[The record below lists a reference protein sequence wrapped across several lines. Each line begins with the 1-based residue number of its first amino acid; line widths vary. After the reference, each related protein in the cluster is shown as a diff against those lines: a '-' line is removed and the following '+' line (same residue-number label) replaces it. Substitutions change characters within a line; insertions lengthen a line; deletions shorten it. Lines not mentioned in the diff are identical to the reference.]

1 MGGQRQGPL
10 AGVTILDLT
19 SVLMGPYTTQIFAD
33 LGADVIKIESPD
45 GDTTRGLPPVI
56 DKGRGGMFLNINRGK
71 RSLALDLKLPSA
83 RDVVIRLARNSDV
96 FIHSMR
102 AAAIGRLGL
111 GYPALKSANDK
122 IIYANMYGFGRGG
135 PYSDYPAYDDIVQAA
150 SGLASLQGRLT
161 GGDPGYVASA
171 VADKVAGLT
180 GAYAVMAALFA
191 RERTGLGQEIEIPMF
206 ETMAAFVMAEHLCG
220 SITEPAVGPPEYPR
234 VTAPDRKPYRTSDGH
249 IGLMIYNDKQW
260 RSFFAL
266 IGNPDWSRDPVFV
279 SMTSRTQNIQAVLS
293 RLGTVIAT
301 RTTAEWMEVFR
312 EAQIPAMPIL
322 STGDLLVDP
331 HLAETGFWHRAESD
345 VGPVRMPGIP
355 TRFSETPGAIGSVGP
370 RLGADNDA
378 ILHGAGFSIEEI
390 AELKATGALVGRSD

>member
-19 SVLMGPYTTQIFAD
+19 SVLMGPYATQIFAD
-33 LGADVIKIESPD
+33 LGATVIKIEGPG

-56 DKGRGGMFLNINRGK
+56 DTGRGGMFLNINRGK

-83 RDVVIRLARNSDV
+83 RDVVIRLAQNSDV

-111 GYPALKSANDK
+111 GYPALKAANDK
-122 IIYANMYGFGRGG
+122 IIYTNMYGFGRGG

-150 SGLASLQGRLT
+150 SGLASLQGKLN

-220 SITEPAVGPPEYPR
+220 AITEPAVGPPEYPR

-260 RSFFAL
+260 RNFFAL
-266 IGNPDWSRDPVFV
+266 IGDPEWSRDPMFV

-293 RLGTVIAT
+293 RLGRVIAT
-301 RTTAEWMEVFR
+301 QTTAEWMEAFR

-322 STGDLLVDP
+322 STEDLLVDP
-331 HLAETGFWHRAESD
+331 HLDQTGFWHRAESA

-355 TRFSETPGAIGSVGP
+355 TRFSETPGAIGDIGP
-370 RLGADNDA
+370 GLGVDNEA
-378 ILHGAGFSIEEI
+378 ILQGAGFTADEI
-390 AELKATGALVGRSD
+390 AQLRDDGALVSRSD

>member
-83 RDVVIRLARNSDV
+83 RHVVIRLARNSDV